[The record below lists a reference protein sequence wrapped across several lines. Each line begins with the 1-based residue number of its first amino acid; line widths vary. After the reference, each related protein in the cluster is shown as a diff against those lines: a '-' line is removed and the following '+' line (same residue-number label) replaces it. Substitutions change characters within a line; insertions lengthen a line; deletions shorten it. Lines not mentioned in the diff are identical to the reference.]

1 MDANNIIEVKN
12 LKKSFKEV
20 QAVKDISFRV
30 IKGELFAFLGL
41 NGAGKST
48 TINIL
53 CSIIAKDSGEIYIDG
68 LSVDKDSEKIKS
80 RIGIVFQK
88 SVLDNEL
95 TVAQNLYSRA
105 SLYPMSREQ
114 AHAKIEELTDILDLH
129 AIIKRP
135 YGKLSGGQ
143 KRKVDIARALLHTPK
158 ILFLDE
164 PTTGLDPTTRMSVW
178 ETLNNLKA
186 KTDLTIFL
194 TTHYM
199 EEVAKADYVVI
210 LDEGVISASGTP
222 DELKSKYTN
231 DILRVISDKSN
242 EIEAVLDE
250 EKLDYIYRGGAYEVN
265 IINSLF
271 GAKLVDKYQDSFKSF
286 EILKGNMDHVF
297 LNVTGK
303 KIEGGESGK

>member
-1 MDANNIIEVKN
+1 MTNNIIEVKD
-12 LKKSFKEV
+12 LKKSFGRIK
-20 QAVKDISFRV
+20 AVKGISFRV
-30 IKGELFAFLGL
+30 EKGELFAFLGL

-53 CSIIAKDSGEIYIDG
+53 CQIIGKDSGEILIDG
-68 LSVDKDSEKIKS
+68 LNPDKEGEKIKNK
-80 RIGIVFQK
+80 IGIVFQK

-95 TVAQNLYSRA
+95 TVLQNLYSRA
-105 SLYPMSREQ
+105 SLYPISQEETEL
-114 AHAKIEELTDILDLH
+114 KIKELTVLLDLN
-129 AIIKRP
+129 AILKRP

-143 KRKVDIARALLHTPK
+143 RRKVDIARALLHNPK

-164 PTTGLDPTTRMSVW
+164 PTTGLDPSTRVMVW
-178 ETLNNLKA
+178 ETLYNLKV

-210 LDEGVISASGTP
+210 LDEGLVCASGTP
-222 DELKSKYTN
+222 DELKSRHTS
-231 DILRVISDKSN
+231 DILRLISSEKE
-242 EIEAVLDE
+242 EINQVL
-250 EKLDYIYRGGAYEVN
+250 KANSLTYRYRSGAYEIEVK
-265 IINSLF
+265 NSLSALHLIQSHQSIF
-271 GAKLVDKYQDSFKSF
+271 EDF

-303 KIEGGESGK
+303 KIDEHEVK

>member
-1 MDANNIIEVKN
+1 MANNIIEVKN
-12 LKKSFKEV
+12 LKKSYGNVK
-20 QAVKDISFRV
+20 AVKGISFRV
-30 IKGELFAFLGL
+30 EKGELFAFLGL

-53 CSIIAKDSGEIYIDG
+53 CQIINKDSGEVIIDG
-68 LSVDKDSEKIKS
+68 LNADKDGEKIKNK
-80 RIGIVFQK
+80 IGIVFQK

-95 TVAQNLYSRA
+95 TVLQNLYSRA
-105 SLYPMSREQ
+105 SLYPMSKEE
-114 AHAKIEELTDILDLH
+114 ADIKIKELTRLLDFSDIL
-129 AIIKRP
+129 KRP

-143 KRKVDIARALLHTPK
+143 RRKVDIARALLHNPE

-164 PTTGLDPTTRMSVW
+164 PTTGLDPSTRVMVW
-178 ETLNNLKA
+178 ETLYSLKA

-210 LDEGVISASGTP
+210 LDEGLVSASGSP
-222 DELKSKYTN
+222 DELKSKYTS
-231 DILRVISDKSN
+231 DILRLISDEN
-242 EIEAVLDE
+242 EEVMKILDQ
-250 EKLDYIYRGGAYEVN
+250 EKLDYRYRSGAYEIN
-265 IINSLF
+265 IKDSLHANSLIN
-271 GAKLVDKYQDSFKSF
+271 KYQPLFHDF

-303 KIEGGESGK
+303 KIEEHETK